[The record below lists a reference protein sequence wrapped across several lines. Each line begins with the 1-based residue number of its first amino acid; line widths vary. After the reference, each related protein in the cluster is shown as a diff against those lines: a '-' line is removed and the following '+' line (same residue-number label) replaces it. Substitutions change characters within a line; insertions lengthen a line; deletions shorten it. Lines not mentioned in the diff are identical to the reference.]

1 MSFLQ
6 FLRANA
12 PFLTVGVLL
21 TFSSSF
27 GQTFFISVF
36 AGDIRAAFGLSHGA
50 WGALYATATMTSAV
64 TMLWA
69 GALTDRYRVRGLG
82 ALVLCGLAASCLA
95 TAVAPNIVL
104 LGVAV
109 FGLRFFGQGM
119 AGHTSL
125 VAMARWFV
133 STRGRAIS
141 VASGGFALGEAIL
154 PLGFVALLTFFDW
167 RTLWVVAAIIVIA
180 AMPLVVRLLALE
192 RTPQS
197 IAAETQA
204 VGMDERH
211 WTRGEVLRQRLFW
224 LTLPAQLSV
233 PCWGTAFFFQQVH
246 IAAVKGWPHVQLVA
260 LFPLYTLVSIATVLG
275 VGWVIDRVGTARLM
289 PLYPLPMG
297 AGFAVLGVAQTIPGA
312 AMAMALMAV
321 THGAASAL
329 LAAFWAEFFGTRHM
343 GAIKAVGMAAMVFGS
358 AIGPFLSGALIDL
371 GLTFPQQTPYIAA
384 YFALASGLAAIAV
397 LSQRHRL
404 PARTVEAS

>member
-1 MSFLQ
+1 MTFLQ
-6 FLRANA
+6 FVRDNA

-36 AGDIRAAFGLSHGA
+36 AGDIRADFGLGHGA
-50 WGALYATATMTSAV
+50 WGALYAIATTTSAV
-64 TMLWA
+64 AMVWA
-69 GALTDRYRVRGLG
+69 GALTDRYRVRTLG
-82 ALVLCGLAASCLA
+82 VLVLCGLAASCLA
-95 TAVAPNIVL
+95 MAFSPNVVI
-104 LGVAV
+104 LGIAV

-133 STRGRAIS
+133 ATRGRAIS
-141 VASGGFALGEAIL
+141 IASGGFALGEAIL
-154 PLGFVALLTFFDW
+154 PLGFVALLAMFDW
-167 RTLWVVAAIIVIA
+167 RVLWVVAAVLVIA
-180 AMPLVVRLLALE
+180 AMPVVFRLLALE

-204 VGMDERH
+204 VGMDARH
-211 WTRGEVLRQRLFW
+211 WTRGEVLRERLFW

-233 PCWGTAFFFQQVH
+233 PCFGTAFFFQQVH
-246 IAAVKGWPHVQLVA
+246 IATVKGWAHVQLVA
-260 LFPLYTLVSIATVLG
+260 LFPLYTVVSIVTVLS

-297 AGFAVLGVAQTIPGA
+297 LGFAFLGVAQTIYGA
-312 AMAMALMAV
+312 AFSMTLMAV

-343 GAIKAVGMAAMVFGS
+343 GAIKAVAMAAMVFGS

-371 GLTFPQQTPYIAA
+371 GLTFPQQTPFIAA
-384 YFALASGLAAIAV
+384 YFAVAASFAAFGV
-397 LSQRHRL
+397 MTHRHRL
-404 PARTVEAS
+404 PARAVEVA